1 MKCRI
6 GDFTGT
12 EVVSVSGVG
21 LNGAEQLKRK
31 CNIKMKTAAWILSP

>member
-12 EVVSVSGVG
+12 EVVSVAGVG
-21 LNGAEQLKRK
+21 LNGAEQ
-31 CNIKMKTAAWILSP
+31 PEEV